1 MSDLTCF
8 KSYDIR
14 GRVGVDLDE
23 GIARRIGQAF
33 AQVLGQGCYVV
44 GRDCRQSSP
53 ALSAALIEGIRAQ
66 GGDVI
71 DIGEAG
77 TEEVYF
83 ATTHFDAAGG
93 VEITASHNPIDY
105 NGMKF
110 VGPGSRPLD
119 PASELSQLRA
129 LVQEDAFAPAAV
141 PGGYRAATPR
151 PAYARHVAGF
161 IDPSHLHPMRIVV
174 NAGNGIAGPAF
185 DAIAAELAARGAP
198 LTFERLHHRP
208 DGRFPNGI
216 PNPILVENRP
226 VTARAVRAHGAD
238 LGVAWDGDF
247 DRCFLFDEAGAFVD
261 GEYVVA
267 LLAAAFLA
275 DMPGARI
282 VHDPRVIWN
291 TQAAIAEGGGRAVL
305 SKTGH
310 VYMKQKMREVD
321 ALYGGEMSA
330 HHYFRDFMFCDSGM
344 IPWIKVAERM
354 AQTGRPLSAL
364 VGEMR
369 ARFPSSG
376 EVNFPVADS
385 DRAMQAVL
393 ARYGPHATDI
403 AEMDGLSLSFDDWRL
418 NLRRSNTEPLLRLN
432 IETRGDRAMLGRRL
446 AEIESLIGANNED
459 A

>member
-1 MSDLTCF
+1 MRDLTCF

-14 GRVGVDLDE
+14 GRVGVDLDA
-23 GIARRIGQAF
+23 GIARRIGQALVT
-33 AQVLGQGCYVV
+33 VLGQGSYVV
-44 GRDCRQSSP
+44 GRDCRESSP
-53 ALSAALIEGIRAQ
+53 GLAAALIEGIRVQ

-71 DIGEAG
+71 DIGTAG

-83 ATTHFDAAGG
+83 ATSHFDAAGG
-93 VEITASHNPIDY
+93 VEVTASHNPIDY

-110 VGPGSRPLD
+110 VGPASRPLD
-119 PASELSQLRA
+119 PESELSRMRA
-129 LVQEDAFAPAAV
+129 LVQGDAFTPAAV
-141 PGGYRAATPR
+141 PGGYRAETPR

-161 IDPSHLHPMRIVV
+161 VDAAQLRPMKIVV

-185 DAIAAELAARGAP
+185 DAIAAELLAQGAP
-198 LTFERLHHRP
+198 LTFERINHMP
-208 DGRFPNGI
+208 DGAFPNGI

-226 VTARAVRAHGAD
+226 ATARAVRAHGAD

-247 DRCFLFDEAGAFVD
+247 DRCFLFDETGAFVD

-267 LLAAAFLA
+267 LLAGAFLA
-275 DMPGARI
+275 DMPGATI

-305 SKTGH
+305 SRTGH
-310 VYMKQKMREVD
+310 VYMKQKMREEG

-344 IPWIKVAERM
+344 IPWIKVVERM
-354 AQTGRPLSAL
+354 ARTGQPLSAL

-376 EVNFPVADS
+376 EVNFPVADA
-385 DRAMQAVL
+385 DRAMEAVL
-393 ARYGPHATDI
+393 ARHGPEALDI
-403 AEMDGLSLSFDDWRL
+403 AQMDGLSLSFADWRL

-432 IETRGDRAMLGRRL
+432 IETRGDRAMVATRL
-446 AEIESLIGANNED
+446 AEIEKLIAENPQG
-459 A
+459 